1 MEHNQNILNLIIKAQ
16 YTVLTQEEANTLQQA
31 LLLKND
37 MQNLGKPLN
46 DDEKAMLK
54 ALKKTVSQEDIKKLA
69 TGNNGKRESS
79 YLSWAQITKALTEN
93 LGKENWSMTDLTEE
107 SVTKVE
113 NDKGYLVHVTVSLF
127 GGKIVETMSLP
138 VMDSGNNPITLEP
151 YDYTTKYGTKT
162 VEGIDSFNLYKN
174 YQRCFV
180 KAIAVATGLG
190 IELYTG
196 EDLPSD
202 NDGDEEGTKT
212 PTEQPKKTLKGGL
225 KKPNT
230 SNASNDSDAPA
241 TEETTDT
248 EASQTGKTGLKKK
261 LNKRSAPAGEE
272 EESF

>member
-1 MEHNQNILNLIIKAQ
+1 MEHNQTILNLIIKAQ
-16 YTVLTQEEANTLQQA
+16 YAVLTQEEANTLQQA

-37 MQNLGKPLN
+37 MQNLGKPLT
-46 DDEKAMLK
+46 DEEQKKLK
-54 ALKKTVSQEDIKKLA
+54 ALKNAVSADDIKKLA
-69 TGNNGKRESS
+69 TGNNGKRELS

-127 GGKIVETMSLP
+127 SGKIVETMSLP

-180 KAIAVATGLG
+180 KAVAVATGLG

-202 NDGDEEGTKT
+202 NDGDEKGTKT
-212 PTEQPKKTLKGGL
+212 PTEQPRKTLKGGL
-225 KKPNT
+225 KKANT
-230 SNASNDSDAPA
+230 SNDSDASA
-241 TEETTDT
+241 TEGTDNAET
-248 EASQTGKTGLKKK
+248 SQTSKTGLKKK
-261 LNKRSAPAGEE
+261 LNKRTAPAGEE